1 MTTCLVRV
9 TRVTGGTPTVIQY
22 AQGGTLNV
30 NGVIEDSPSAAT
42 HTYRIEMKEQG
53 GDGGAGIASASLV
66 IMKVKR

>member
-9 TRVTGGTPTVIQY
+9 TRVTGGTPTVISN
-22 AQGGTLNV
+22 AQGGTLNI
-30 NGVIEDSPSAAT
+30 NSVIEDSPAAGT

-66 IMKVKR
+66 VMKVKR